1 MLRALL
7 IVTSVIAAGS
17 VHAGESSCV
26 GLAELQKQL
35 QANLS
40 NRAVAWAG
48 CGSLTSVFKRLVA
61 GKRTGGRRL
70 EGEKPFNPAE
80 AQANVQAALG
90 DADVARKLE
99 LMRTEVQDENLRLAY
114 EAAIFDEEGFY
125 AARDLRIQQLSERL
139 K

>member
-7 IVTSVIAAGS
+7 IVTSVIAAGT

-26 GLAELQKQL
+26 GLADLQKHL
-35 QANLS
+35 QANVS
-40 NRAVAWAG
+40 SRNVAWAG

-61 GKRTGGRRL
+61 GKRPGGRRL